1 MMRCNTWAKWDHMD
15 EIWSL
20 RGCNLMTLLKLCH
33 QLDYVVELDGMNE
46 ISHEDEIKIY
56 VDGIGPYNWTSF
68 TWMHVTWNL
77 WHPWTQ
83 FFFSMNER
91 KKEHKMHS
99 TIWMKHE
106 NNNETMFVGDGKI
119 LEFITSITLIA
130 CISVM
135 DDNFGQFHPWAHF
148 HWGCSFDF
156 VPSMWAHFPTI
167 IMV

>member
-1 MMRCNTWAKWDHMD
+1 
-15 EIWSL
+15 
-20 RGCNLMTLLKLCH
+20 
-33 QLDYVVELDGMNE
+33 VVELDGINE
-46 ISHEDEIKIY
+46 ISHKDEIQIY

-68 TWMHVTWNL
+68 TWMHVNEIDDI
-77 WHPWTQ
+77 HGHN
-83 FFFSMNER
+83 FFFHEW

-106 NNNETMFVGDGKI
+106 NNNETMFVGHGKI

-130 CISVM
+130 CKIVM
-135 DDNFGQFHPWAHF
+135 DYNFGQFHPWAHF

-167 IMV
+167 IMI